1 MIDFSP
7 LGAAMASAFD
17 CDHIVS
23 ITDITGKVRMK
34 DLPCHL
40 VITSNDNPTIGT
52 TSGAA
57 ILPISFFAEVY
68 TGQDVVILEGD
79 EVVVEKRDTTG
90 NVLTTYTGKSGVP
103 SVRQGRKV
111 ASLQITKVEQVSPL
125 PPSKK
130 FFIRMPDGR
139 GGYFISA
146 NSYLGFVD
154 AVDDDIA
161 AGFYF
166 TDPAFRIT
174 DGPKVYLNDP
184 KFYGERE
191 ITGGKIRFAADDP
204 TGLPKYVTLNG
215 VTPAQDSKGV
225 YIKINAV

>member
-23 ITDITGKVRMK
+23 ITDSMGKVRME

-40 VITSNDNPTIGT
+40 VIASNDNPTSGA

-79 EVVVEKRDTTG
+79 EVVVEKRDRAG
-90 NVLTTYTGKSGVP
+90 NVLATYTGKSGVP

-111 ASLQITKVEQVSPL
+111 ASLQITKVRQVSPL

-130 FFIRMPDGR
+130 FFIWMPEEE

-146 NSYLGFVD
+146 NSYLGSVD
-154 AVDDDIA
+154 AVDDNIA

-166 TDPAFRIT
+166 TDPAFRIA
-174 DGPKVYLNDP
+174 DGPRVYLDDP
-184 KFYGERE
+184 NFYGERE
-191 ITGGKIRFAADDP
+191 IKGGMIRFAADDP
-204 TGLPKYVTLNG
+204 TGLPKYVTPDG
-215 VTPAQDSKGV
+215 AAPAQDGKGV
-225 YIKINAV
+225 YIKIRAV